1 MGGHTLRSR
10 KCSVDRTQEKKGT
23 TVPFFHVKTS
33 KNHLGGE
40 AVPRTE
46 LTKMA
51 LGCDQATNPV
61 ICVSDF
67 CKIRRKTDKTGHK

>member
-23 TVPFFHVKTS
+23 TVPFFHVKNS

-51 LGCDQATNPV
+51 LDRDPV